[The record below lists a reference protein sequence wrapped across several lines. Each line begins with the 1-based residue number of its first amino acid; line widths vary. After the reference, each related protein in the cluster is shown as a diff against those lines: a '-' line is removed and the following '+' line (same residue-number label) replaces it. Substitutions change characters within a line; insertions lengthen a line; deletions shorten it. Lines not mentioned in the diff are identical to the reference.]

1 MELVSAP
8 DPHFIPGYTGFCPQ
22 YKYRIGDT
30 YGTTTHKLLLD
41 PTVHH
46 AEKLVLSDRLADD
59 YQVVRPPQRDIDIV
73 NARAVTNDTIY
84 KHPIIPGYE
93 GFVPREHNLMGQ
105 RFTVQATEALAEFE
119 KLQSADKQALHE
131 LLRIGAVQDAK
142 WYPNTLSDR
151 ELTSTQFKLPLTDVR
166 PECAG
171 ILRNLPQVEAPL
183 TPPRHSPSPYFMD
196 NTDPEKYFKKGF
208 AGHVPFGYAA
218 FGKTNEA
225 MTNST
230 LCDFTS
236 NYRKRLSTEWAP
248 VTISRADPPLLIKPT
263 EIYHKHI
270 GQLPNYG
277 GHIPGAI
284 FRFGKTYGNDSRDAK
299 RWLRGDYN

>member
-1 MELVSAP
+1 MVVWWYLLV
-8 DPHFIPGYTGFCPQ
+8 
-22 YKYRIGDT
+22 
-30 YGTTTHKLLLD
+30 
-41 PTVHH
+41 
-46 AEKLVLSDRLADD
+46 
-59 YQVVRPPQRDIDIV
+59 
-73 NARAVTNDTIY
+73 IY
-84 KHPIIPGYE
+84 CLG
-93 GFVPREHNLMGQ
+93 V
-105 RFTVQATEALAEFE
+105 
-119 KLQSADKQALHE
+119 
-131 LLRIGAVQDAK
+131 
-142 WYPNTLSDR
+142 
-151 ELTSTQFKLPLTDVR
+151 
-166 PECAG
+166 
-171 ILRNLPQVEAPL
+171 
-183 TPPRHSPSPYFMD
+183 
-196 NTDPEKYFKKGF
+196 GF

-284 FRFGKTYGNDSRDAK
+284 FRWVLVVSTQRK
-299 RWLRGDYN
+299 RRFLVSGLEKRTGMTHETRKGG